1 MNWRIAS
8 ILGLAALSSCNGS
21 HPISAAATSTSSVGL
36 AANALFVRDVDGDT
50 IDVTVDGH
58 AERIRLIGINT
69 PETVKPNSPVECF
82 GHEASTFT
90 KSLLSA
96 GEQLHLE
103 RDVEARDAYGR
114 LLAYVYR
121 VSDGLFVNLEVIRQ
135 GYAQVLT
142 FPPNVAHTEDF
153 VGAARAAEAANL
165 GLWEACG
172 K

>member
-1 MNWRIAS
+1 MYWRIAA
-8 ILGLAALSSCNGS
+8 ILGLAALSSCNGN
-21 HPISAAATSTSSVGL
+21 HPTSAAVTSTTSVGL
-36 AANALFVRDVDGDT
+36 AANGLFVRDVDGDT
-50 IDVTVDGH
+50 IDVTIDGH

-90 KSLLSA
+90 KSLLNA

-121 VSDGLFVNLEVIRQ
+121 VSDGLFVNLEVIRL

-165 GLWEACG
+165 GLWGACG